1 MRHFRFAR
9 HARGMAA
16 RGRHVESVESV
27 GAARE
32 AAILS
37 GNVKADSQRTGRESS
52 VNGGAMSLHLES
64 GGLRAG
70 AREPSERSEHV
81 SAGVTS
87 PSRILL
93 VEPPLRTSP
102 AKGDRKAF
110 YESSQWNMKKNQ
122 DTISQLQEE
131 TKALHMQLKDLLQ
144 GESKVVHAI
153 IQEWKSEK
161 PYLKNRTCEQA
172 LEHLEHQLRDKV
184 NQLNALRYQVTLR
197 QKRLQELKLQHSMH
211 QLELA
216 EVQDGN
222 TEAAKTMRNLE
233 NRLEKARMKA
243 EEAEHITNV
252 YLQLKSYLQD
262 ESLNLENRLDSMEAE
277 VVKTKHE
284 VVELKVVNQEALN
297 ARDIAKSQ
305 LQYLEET
312 AIRDRK
318 KREFYITD
326 CKKRAEEKKLQ
337 TERMERKTHREH
349 VLLQSEDTVHDHQRH
364 KEEELKRRW
373 GMYQMEMMFDK
384 VKDATGVAES
394 HAVFRRF
401 LAQDETFTQLETLKR
416 DNEQMLVKMKE
427 EKERLQREL
436 ENLKY
441 SGDATL
447 VSQRKLR
454 DTMQE
459 TFKTEE
465 RRRNDIHQQLERALR
480 TLQVA
485 KDGLEH
491 LANKLSH
498 VIVDDSVLSGKK
510 LDPDSENYLSDLLEV
525 VQEKLLRLQGQL
537 ESHDISEMM
546 RHITEREFLSSLEGK
561 LPLFNTRILLP
572 LAPVKDKF
580 FDEEESEEDD
590 RDVVTRAAFKL
601 RSQKLIEARSKKRSR
616 SRRS

>member
-1 MRHFRFAR
+1 M
-9 HARGMAA
+9 
-16 RGRHVESVESV
+16 
-27 GAARE
+27 
-32 AAILS
+32 
-37 GNVKADSQRTGRESS
+37 
-52 VNGGAMSLHLES
+52 
-64 GGLRAG
+64 
-70 AREPSERSEHV
+70 
-81 SAGVTS
+81 
-87 PSRILL
+87 
-93 VEPPLRTSP
+93 
-102 AKGDRKAF
+102 
-110 YESSQWNMKKNQ
+110 
-122 DTISQLQEE
+122 
-131 TKALHMQLKDLLQ
+131 
-144 GESKVVHAI
+144 
-153 IQEWKSEK
+153 
-161 PYLKNRTCEQA
+161 
-172 LEHLEHQLRDKV
+172 
-184 NQLNALRYQVTLR
+184 
-197 QKRLQELKLQHSMH
+197 
-211 QLELA
+211 
-216 EVQDGN
+216 
-222 TEAAKTMRNLE
+222 
-233 NRLEKARMKA
+233 
-243 EEAEHITNV
+243 
-252 YLQLKSYLQD
+252 
-262 ESLNLENRLDSMEAE
+262 
-277 VVKTKHE
+277 
-284 VVELKVVNQEALN
+284 
-297 ARDIAKSQ
+297 
-305 LQYLEET
+305 QYLEET